1 MDRNTSTGTR
11 SPARE
16 NEVFFRQWLRSPKS
30 MGSLVPSSRS
40 LARAIAAEVAWRPG
54 QTIVE
59 LGGGTGAITNGL
71 LEAGIPPEALVVI
84 ELDPPLYR
92 YLRDRFPRVRV
103 VQGDATRLGEI
114 LSGIGVQEVGTVV
127 SGLPM
132 IQMPLDFQRAI
143 MEESFR
149 VLPPD
154 GFVVQY
160 SFSPLVPIPAERLN
174 IEAKRV
180 KVIVRNL
187 PPAFL
192 WRFRPRHRGHD
203 AGRHR
208 RNGAVNGAYQG

>member
-1 MDRNTSTGTR
+1 MLAALGKMEEFQSH
-11 SPARE
+11 
-16 NEVFFRQWLRSPKS
+16 FR
-30 MGSLVPSSRS
+30 
-40 LARAIAAEVAWRPG
+40 
-54 QTIVE
+54 
-59 LGGGTGAITNGL
+59 GAITNGL

-114 LSGIGVQEVGTVV
+114 LSGLGVREVGTVV

-192 WRFRPRHRGHD
+192 WRFRPRRERAVGGN
-203 AGRHR
+203 GRN
-208 RNGAVNGAYQG
+208 NGAANGAHRT